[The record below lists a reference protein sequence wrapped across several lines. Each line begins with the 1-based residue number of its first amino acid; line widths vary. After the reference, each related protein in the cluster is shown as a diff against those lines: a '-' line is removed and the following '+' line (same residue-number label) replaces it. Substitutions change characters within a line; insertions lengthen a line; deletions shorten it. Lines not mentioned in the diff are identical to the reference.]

1 MIGIEVH
8 FSNWIAVDQC
18 IDANFIVSRM
28 KVLKRCDEPS
38 KLKSM
43 QKAKLIGVVGWSRN
57 TLKQHFRA
65 LVERGTLNQH
75 GSGRGVWYDLR

>member
-18 IDANFIVSRM
+18 IDANFIVSRL

-38 KLKSM
+38 RLKWRVL
-43 QKAKLIGVVGWSRN
+43 KWPCDWGGWLEPKYVE
-57 TLKQHFRA
+57 TA
-65 LVERGTLNQH
+65 LPGA
-75 GSGRGVWYDLR
+75 G